1 MVEELVLL
9 EQHLHMVQVEVEE
22 QLLLDQMELIQ
33 LVEMVELVL
42 HLL

>member
-1 MVEELVLL
+1 
-9 EQHLHMVQVEVEE
+9 MVQVVAVE